1 MVSKGQG
8 CDPDP
13 AKAVEFFRMAAEQ
26 GMPEAQMALAEIYRT
41 GRGVPR
47 DEAAARRWYEQ
58 AARRGHQGAANML
71 RQAAS

>member
-1 MVSKGQG
+1 
-8 CDPDP
+8 
-13 AKAVEFFRMAAEQ
+13 MAAEQ

-58 AARRGHQGAANML
+58 AARQGHQGAANIL